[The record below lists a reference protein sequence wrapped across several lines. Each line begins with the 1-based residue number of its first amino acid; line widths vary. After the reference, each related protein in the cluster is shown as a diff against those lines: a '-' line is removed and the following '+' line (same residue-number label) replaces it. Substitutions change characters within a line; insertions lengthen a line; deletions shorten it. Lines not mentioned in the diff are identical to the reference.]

1 MSSRNRNILPNNLAQ
16 LQNLIKRDP
25 DSYREEFT
33 QQWRHLE
40 SNLEIFKLNPSEP
53 SETIAE
59 LVMFISQVGTCY
71 EELFT
76 GFPNELRDL
85 LDQHYAIMNPELRM
99 TMVKSLILLRNKNVV
114 PPIQVLELFFT
125 LLKAK
130 DKLLRK
136 VLYNHIVSDIKN
148 INVKSKNNKVNTSL
162 QNFMFS
168 VLKES
173 SPNAAKM
180 SVDVM
185 IELYRRNIWNDSRTV
200 NVLVTACHSKV
211 TKVMVA
217 ALKFFLGSDSETQ
230 NDEKDDSDSE
240 DEQEKARQL
249 IVANQV
255 SKKTGKKKKKFEKA
269 LAVLRK
275 SKKKSK
281 PVSFNFSAIHLIN
294 DPQGFAERLFKQVES
309 STERFEVKLMIM
321 NLISRLVGIHEL
333 ILLNFYPYLQRLLQ
347 PHQREVTKLLM
358 FAAQSSHEMVPPD
371 AIEPMLMTIANN
383 FVSETKSNEVMAVGL
398 NAIRE
403 ICNRCPLAMTSDLLQ
418 DLVQYK
424 TTKNKTVMMS
434 ARSLMQLYRNVDPTL
449 LHKKDRG
456 KPDGKSGHAKE
467 FGALEAHT
475 FIPGTELLESVNSEE
490 KPQKEKAGEE
500 GEGSDN
506 DGWET
511 DDEEEEIFE
520 DDDEEWIDVSHSEE
534 DEEMEDGEKETS
546 LCDEN
551 AAKKAEE
558 ISVSRILTDEDFKR
572 IQKET
577 LAEQV
582 SGKSKGKK
590 RRFEPTSKGKNE
602 LVELDQ
608 IENVHKKMKHD
619 KESRLATVHAGR
631 EGRETFSKPK
641 QKRQNEFASTT
652 NKEKKKNKPFMMMSH
667 SSKTRVK
674 SKKSFR
680 EKQIALRDAL
690 LKNERGK
697 GRNK

>member
-520 DDDEEWIDVSHSEE
+520 DDDEEWIDVSHSGE

-546 LCDEN
+546 ICDEN

>member
-551 AAKKAEE
+551 AAKKAEK

>member
-546 LCDEN
+546 ICDEN

>member
-490 KPQKEKAGEE
+490 KPQKEKAREE

-577 LAEQV
+577 LVEQV